1 MYGNQSWAVSLQAT
15 LVFKHVLM
23 VLLVALY
30 HAPWQDEVCIG
41 ASMMNSSS
49 TVPKKTPQR
58 SL

>member
-15 LVFKHVLM
+15 LVFKHVLI

-30 HAPWQDEVCIG
+30 HAPWHDEVCIG
-41 ASMMNSSS
+41 ASMMKSSP
-49 TVPKKTPQR
+49 TVPKQTPLR